1 VAAQKERGAGA
12 AWAQAAYLLVISLAD
27 YLLLATTR
35 WLGRLEKHKTRTALE
50 ASIMVRTGRGVRVGR
65 GAHAAVFAHSF
76 NIHSF
81 RFGWGEGSFH
91 STFIHF
97 GSGGERGHF
106 IQHSFISV
114 RVGGG
119 AHAAVPPRAS
129 QYPRPEAVAR
139 IEGL

>member
-50 ASIMVRTGRGVRVGR
+50 ASIMVRTGRGVR
-65 GAHAAVFAHSF
+65 
-76 NIHSF
+76 
-81 RFGWGEGSFH
+81 GEELTPPFSPIH

-114 RVGGG
+114 RVGRGVISFNIHSFRFG
-119 AHAAVPPRAS
+119 WGEEPTPPFRHAQANTRDPR
-129 QYPRPEAVAR
+129 
-139 IEGL
+139 L

>member
-97 GSGGERGHF
+97 GSGGGRSPRRRSATRKPIPATRGCSPYRG
-106 IQHSFISV
+106 I
-114 RVGGG
+114 
-119 AHAAVPPRAS
+119 
-129 QYPRPEAVAR
+129 VAR